1 MHFPMVIRQ
10 IARVQ
15 ILVLSLM
22 FNAGYF
28 IYTTLNLVETFC
40 TLKHQ
45 ILKFIFSELGGER
58 QKES

>member
-28 IYTTLNLVETFC
+28 IYTAMNLVTFC

-45 ILKFIFSELGGER
+45 TLKFIFSELGGER